1 MSQPTP
7 TNLTAAEPGAPDT
20 TDIFAPLLTLE
31 DQYYTEGYALGVA
44 DGSRSGRIEG
54 RLFGLEKGFAKAIA
68 MGRLNGRAAVWSA
81 RLPAEGESVP
91 HNSDGEGMTQL
102 LPRLP
107 ASHRLRKHV
116 ERLKELTD
124 PQSLETKNTEDGVNE
139 FDERLAG
146 ASSKL
151 KLIAKIVGEDDGER
165 EALAAKASS
174 GDSKQTT
181 SEMEDFTGLA
191 QARKATT

>member
-1 MSQPTP
+1 M
-7 TNLTAAEPGAPDT
+7 
-20 TDIFAPLLTLE
+20 
-31 DQYYTEGYALGVA
+31 
-44 DGSRSGRIEG
+44 
-54 RLFGLEKGFAKAIA
+54 
-68 MGRLNGRAAVWSA
+68 
-81 RLPAEGESVP
+81 
-91 HNSDGEGMTQL
+91 
-102 LPRLP
+102 
-107 ASHRLRKHV
+107 RKHV

-146 ASSKL
+146 ALSKL